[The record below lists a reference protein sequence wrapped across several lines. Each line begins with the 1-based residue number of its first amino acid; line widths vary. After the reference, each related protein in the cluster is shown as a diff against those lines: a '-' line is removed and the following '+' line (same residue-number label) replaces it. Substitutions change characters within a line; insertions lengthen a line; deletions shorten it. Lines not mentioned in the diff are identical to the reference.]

1 MPENQAVLSE
11 TLGEIGFITRQ
22 ASNGLT
28 ALQDAEA
35 TRPDLSLRDGRMPV
49 MEGLEAM
56 RRMRAIEGLNAVP
69 IIAVSAGA
77 MSDDKARSL
86 AAGATAFLS
95 KPVDHDTLMQTITRH
110 L

>member
-1 MPENQAVLSE
+1 MPENRAVLSE

-35 TRPDLSLRDGRMPV
+35 TRPDLILMDVRMPV
-49 MEGLEAM
+49 MDGVEAM
-56 RRMRAIEGLNAVP
+56 RRMRAIKGMNAVP

-77 MSDDKARSL
+77 MSDDTARSQNGK
-86 AAGATAFLS
+86 AWCMERVCKYG
-95 KPVDHDTLMQTITRH
+95 
-110 L
+110 